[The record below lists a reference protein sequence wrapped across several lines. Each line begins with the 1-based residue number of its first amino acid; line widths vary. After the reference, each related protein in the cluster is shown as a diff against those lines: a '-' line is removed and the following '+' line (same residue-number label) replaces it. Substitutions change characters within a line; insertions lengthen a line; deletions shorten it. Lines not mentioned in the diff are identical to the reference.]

1 MLALGSFA
9 PFVELEA
16 GGSWFIEPVRF
27 HYAYFATPLFQNGS
41 PIAFA
46 FRGGKIARPF
56 HII

>member
-27 HYAYFATPLFQNGS
+27 HYAYFGTPLFQNGS

-46 FRGGKIARPF
+46 LRVGKMAT
-56 HII
+56 